1 MMRMSKGPSPIPLPL
16 AIMLILP
23 PASFEGPSLAL
34 LKDPVLQVDSGFD
47 SLSFLDSVRPY
58 SLKDGASSFS
68 DLAVGSSI
76 RPSESASFRS
86 CFSSSQNR
94 HAKHNKIGNFVSA
107 ILFLI
112 KLETATS
119 APKLRTN
126 KRSKNLDNNNNNK
139 DNKKEKKAKRIRHRL
154 RKGQGSKE
162 RKGVHAKNHPK
173 SAANLAQY
181 LSQWVLRV
189 ADGIHQQER
198 ATSRRRWNEMPIP
211 ELQDSCLASWRIAV
225 CVGLHFTRAF
235 DLPLLPLFCVVKASD
250 AK

>member
-1 MMRMSKGPSPIPLPL
+1 MRMSKGPSPIPLPL

-23 PASFEGPSLAL
+23 LASFEGPSLAL

-58 SLKDGASSFS
+58 SLSDGASSFS

-86 CFSSSQNR
+86 YFSSSQNR

-119 APKLRTN
+119 ARKLRTN
-126 KRSKNLDNNNNNK
+126 KRSKNLDNNNNNNNK
-139 DNKKEKKAKRIRHRL
+139 DNKKKKKAKRIRHRL
-154 RKGQGSKE
+154 REGQGSKE
-162 RKGVHAKNHPK
+162 RKGVHA
-173 SAANLAQY
+173 QT
-181 LSQWVLRV
+181 
-189 ADGIHQQER
+189 
-198 ATSRRRWNEMPIP
+198 TSRVPQICLNIFRNGYS
-211 ELQDSCLASWRIAV
+211 ELQTEFINKNEQLPDGDETKCQFLNYKIHV
-225 CVGLHFTRAF
+225 CCIMNHCRLRLHFTRAF
-235 DLPLLPLFCVVKASD
+235 DLPLLPLSCVVKVSD
-250 AK
+250 SK